1 MLPRTPPRS
10 SLPQTQ
16 SGGSNGLRQTTAW
29 RQAAA
34 VLTGAVGALG
44 VSRCAARAVGVGFPR
59 RLRADV
65 RPGLLVGL
73 GLGLPAAGRLA
84 ARLIVD
90 VLRALVRGAAGL
102 ALLAVLAREAERVDA
117 ADLVEARR
125 RARLGPLAP
134 ADLRGVV
141 AVGDQVKGAE
151 VVAPGRQP
159 AAGAVVPL
167 GPAAREGHCPQAG
180 ASEGT
185 HTPAG
190 RG

>member
-1 MLPRTPPRS
+1 MAAT
-10 SLPQTQ
+10 
-16 SGGSNGLRQTTAW
+16 GLRQTTAW

-141 AVGDQVKGAE
+141 AVGDQVEGAQ

-167 GPAAREGHCPQAG
+167 GAAAREGHCPQAG

-185 HTPAG
+185 HSPTG